1 MKDPLYNQIKKLWDK
16 LGFSK
21 YYQIIFDNVCVQL
34 SPTYREGYFNNEIN
48 HLNAISNLLSE
59 INSNIEKRKN
69 IINLLKQYTNINFEG
84 NDNFNELIQ
93 NVITL
98 LNELR
103 KISILIVGNYGKL
116 RELIG
121 YDLYIN
127 KFENDKI
134 NDYNKDYLIELKND
148 TDFFHST
155 NLSNYFSFANEND
168 PFLTAIANPYSD
180 SDQYI
185 SIPIDE
191 DSLEKIKNCQ
201 YILLNEILNNEFIK
215 NNTNYRNLT
224 CPTNNS
230 SHSLISI
237 KSTNKLFKNV

>member
-148 TDFFHST
+148 TDFFHSS

-168 PFLTAIANPYSD
+168 PFLTAIAIQINIFQS
-180 SDQYI
+180 Q
-185 SIPIDE
+185 
-191 DSLEKIKNCQ
+191 LMKI
-201 YILLNEILNNEFIK
+201 
-215 NNTNYRNLT
+215 
-224 CPTNNS
+224 
-230 SHSLISI
+230 H
-237 KSTNKLFKNV
+237 